1 MNSAHC
7 DQGTC
12 FLCRHCL
19 PDWKETIAA
28 ERDVLHFRRGDH
40 IFREGERVRGIY
52 FITRGAVKIHRS
64 WGAADEFILRFA
76 RKGDVVGHRGHG
88 STASFPVS
96 ATVLE
101 ETTAC
106 FISNKFLEKLLHS
119 DLGFLYEMMR
129 LYAGEL
135 QKAEKRMHDLALVPV
150 KGRVADALFT
160 IRDAFGTD
168 KEGYVN
174 ILITRTDIACH
185 AGTTYEAVFRLL
197 KEWTREGIV
206 STLGKQFRID
216 DEIRLRERMQSERPL
231 TR

>member
-1 MNSAHC
+1 MNSIHC

-12 FLCRHCL
+12 FLCKYSL
-19 PDWKETIAA
+19 PEWKDKIAA
-28 ERDVLHFRRGDH
+28 ERKLLHFRRGDH
-40 IFREGERVRGIY
+40 IFREGEKVRGIY
-52 FITRGAVKIHRS
+52 FITGGAAKIHRS
-64 WGAADEFILRFA
+64 WGAGNEFILRFA

-106 FISNKFLEKLLHS
+106 FIPNKFLETLFRN
-119 DLGFLYEMMR
+119 DIGFLYEMMR

-150 KGRVADALFT
+150 KGRVANALFT
-160 IRDAFGTD
+160 IRDTFGTD
-168 KEGYVN
+168 SEGYVN
-174 ILITRTDIACH
+174 IPITRTDIACH

-197 KEWTREGIV
+197 KEWTRENIV
-206 STLGKQFRID
+206 TTLGKQFRID
-216 DEIRLRERMQSERPL
+216 DEVRLRALMQQDPD
-231 TR
+231 